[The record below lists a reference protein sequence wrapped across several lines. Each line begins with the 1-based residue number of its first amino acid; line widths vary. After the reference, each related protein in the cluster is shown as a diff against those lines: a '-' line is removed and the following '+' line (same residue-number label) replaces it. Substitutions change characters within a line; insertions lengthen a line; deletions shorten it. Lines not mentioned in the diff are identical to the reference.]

1 MFIILLSS
9 LIILSKIF
17 TLVNKYCFS
26 EIKRSFFSTNS
37 GILFFS
43 DIEIVPEELLE
54 DNKTINLSI

>member
-17 TLVNKYCFS
+17 SLVSKYCFS
-26 EIKRSFFSTNS
+26 AINRSFFSTNS

-43 DIEIVPEELLE
+43 DIEMVPEELLE